1 MEYVNLLVSV
11 SERIATVTVNRP
23 KSLNALNPATVR
35 ELSAAFAEMAERE
48 DVGVVVLTGAGE
60 KAFVAGADISE
71 MRNFNAVQALEFALF
86 GQGVLERIER
96 LPQPVIGAI
105 NGFALGGGC
114 ELAMACDILIA
125 SDTARFGQPEV
136 NLGIIPGYG
145 GTQRLPRLVGRNIA
159 KEIVLTGEMI
169 TAQRAYEIGLVNR
182 VVPQAELMS
191 AARGTAAKILSKGPV
206 AVRTAKMAM
215 NRGLD
220 LDLSNACALEA
231 NAFAVGFSTADR
243 AEGMAAFLEKRKPSF
258 TGR

>member
-1 MEYVNLLVSV
+1 MEYANLLVSV
-11 SERIATVTVNRP
+11 SEKIATVTINRP
-23 KSLNALNPATVR
+23 KFLNALNPATIR
-35 ELSAAFAEMAERE
+35 ELSAAFEEIAGRE
-48 DVGVVVLTGAGE
+48 DIGVVLLTGAGE

-71 MRNFNAVQALEFALF
+71 MRHFTAVDALEFALF

-96 LPQPVIGAI
+96 LPQPVIGVV

-114 ELAMACDILIA
+114 ELAMACDLLIA
-125 SDTARFGQPEV
+125 ADSAKLGQPEV

-145 GTQRLPRLVGRNIA
+145 GTQRLPRLVGRNLA

-182 VVPQAELMS
+182 VVPQAGLMD
-191 AARGTAAKILSKGPV
+191 AARETAKKILSKGPV
-206 AVRTAKMAM
+206 AIRTAKMAM

-243 AEGMAAFLEKRKPSF
+243 LEGMTAFLEKRKAVF
-258 TGR
+258 TGK